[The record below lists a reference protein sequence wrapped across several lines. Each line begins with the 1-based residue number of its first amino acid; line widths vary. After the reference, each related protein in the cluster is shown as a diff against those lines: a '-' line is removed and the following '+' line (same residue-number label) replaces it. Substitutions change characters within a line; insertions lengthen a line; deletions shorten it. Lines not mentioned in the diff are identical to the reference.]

1 LNNWFKTAKE
11 EHTQKEINDWFN
23 KRTNKHIELVGK
35 YCKILA
41 DYDPDRFS
49 ELLER
54 LKVHD
59 DSKFKDPEIEPYKM
73 ITWKY
78 KCKDEGW
85 DFNEPEGLAKDMEEA
100 TLHHITTNSH
110 HPEYWAKGEVKLN
123 SKDRDKPSGESLDCT
138 AMPELDLSEMVC
150 DWASMGQE
158 KGNTTKSWADKNVN
172 IRWKFTDKQKDLIY
186 ELVDVVDKKG
196 K

>member
-1 LNNWFKTAKE
+1 MNWFTKESQRKEEYSQKEIDNWFK
-11 EHTQKEINDWFN
+11 
-23 KRTNKHIELVGK
+23 KRTDKHVELVAK
-35 YCKILA
+35 YCKIIA
-41 DYDPDRFS
+41 KYYMDRFG

-59 DSKFKDPEIEPYKM
+59 DSKYKDPEIEPYKM

-85 DFNEPEGLAKDMEEA
+85 DFEAPKDLEEQMHKA

-110 HPEYWAKGEVKLN
+110 HPEYWVKEEATLN
-123 SKDRDKPSGESLDCT
+123 DKDRDKPAGEALDCT
-138 AMPELDLSEMVC
+138 GMPEVDLAEMLA

-158 KGNTTKSWADKNVN
+158 KGNTAKSWANKNVN

-186 ELVDVVDKKG
+186 ELIEVVDG
-196 K
+196 